1 MEPPELRR
9 AVEAARS
16 TAAELGL
23 ETDDVTVIHNSDR
36 VVLRLLPCDVLLRAA
51 PPGHLADS
59 EFEVEVA
66 RTLATTDAPV
76 AELDPRVTP
85 KVHVRD
91 TFALSFWTYYAP
103 LGTDITPPAYATAFL
118 RHHAALRG
126 TDLKAPHFTD
136 RVTAALRVVNDAD
149 QSPDLPAPDRRFLA
163 DTLTTL
169 SADISAGG
177 APDQLLHGEPHPGNL
192 LNTTRGPLFVDLAT
206 CCRGPVEF
214 DLAHAPEEVDE
225 HYPGADQSLI
235 NRCRALNWALFSAW
249 RWREADQMP
258 DRPHWRAEGLDKV
271 RTALDRCRRD

>member
-9 AVEAARS
+9 AVEAARA
-16 TAAELGL
+16 TAEELGL
-23 ETDDVTVIHNSDR
+23 DTDDVTVIHNSDR
-36 VVLRLLPCDVLLRAA
+36 VVLRLLPCDVLARVA

-76 AELDPRVTP
+76 AELDPRVAP

-91 TFALSFWTYYAP
+91 TFALSLWTYYEP
-103 LGTDITPPAYATAFL
+103 LGTEIPPPAYANAFL

-126 TDLKAPHFTD
+126 TDLNAPHFTD
-136 RVTAALRVVNDAD
+136 RVTAALRVVTDAD
-149 QSPDLPAPDRRFLA
+149 RSPDLPPPDRRFLA
-163 DTLTTL
+163 DTLTAL
-169 SADISAGG
+169 SAEISTGG

-206 CCRGPVEF
+206 CCRGPIEF
-214 DLAHAPEEVDE
+214 DLAHAPEEVAE
-225 HYPGADQSLI
+225 HYPGADQPLI
-235 NRCRALNWALFSAW
+235 NRCRALNWAMFSAW

-258 DRPHWRAEGLDKV
+258 DRSHWRAEGLKEV
-271 RTALDRCRRD
+271 RTALAGCGPV